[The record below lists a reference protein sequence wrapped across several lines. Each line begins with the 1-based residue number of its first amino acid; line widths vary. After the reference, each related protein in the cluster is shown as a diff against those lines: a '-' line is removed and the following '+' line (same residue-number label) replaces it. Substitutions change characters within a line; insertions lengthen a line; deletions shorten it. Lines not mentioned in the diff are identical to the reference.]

1 MSINNFCCGSIQQ
14 ISQEGFPF
22 PSYRGMKIQVDAQ
35 ISTTQNITGQIR
47 AEWRGQCSII
57 TALYHYGL

>member
-1 MSINNFCCGSIQQ
+1 MQQ
-14 ISQEGFPF
+14 ISQVGFSST
-22 PSYRGMKIQVDAQ
+22 SYRGMKISVDAQ
-35 ISTTQNITGQIR
+35 ISATQNITGQIR